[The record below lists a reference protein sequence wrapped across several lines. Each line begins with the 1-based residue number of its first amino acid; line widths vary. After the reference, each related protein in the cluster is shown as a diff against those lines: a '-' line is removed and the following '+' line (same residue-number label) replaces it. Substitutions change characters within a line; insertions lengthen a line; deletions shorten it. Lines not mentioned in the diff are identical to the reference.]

1 VRQAEGEW
9 LAILAARAAA
19 ALETARASFD
29 AAAQAVARAEAG
41 AVTLAVAAAL
51 PLVTTA
57 ANIGELELT
66 YGPIREETVS

>member
-1 VRQAEGEW
+1 
-9 LAILAARAAA
+9 
-19 ALETARASFD
+19 
-29 AAAQAVARAEAG
+29 
-41 AVTLAVAAAL
+41 VAAAL